1 MCTMRKSKVKMKEKN
16 SNEKR
21 THTKTHREREK
32 VRIDWPFL
40 KFTSLNGVNVSA
52 LIFILPPALV
62 ITSNPML

>member
-1 MCTMRKSKVKMKEKN
+1 MRREYTQK
-16 SNEKR
+16 
-21 THTKTHREREK
+21 HREREK

-40 KFTSLNGVNVSA
+40 KFTSSNGVNVSA